1 MREFDEIKEEDELIY
16 QAMVDSYLVLT
27 KKISFEYLLA
37 KRERQGVEPA
47 LVFDGF
53 HLDDGGYVELST
65 IDNMIDYFV
74 ELEEYERCE
83 ELVSVKK
90 RIIKEKK
97 AEERKQ
103 KRLKAKKKKK

>member
-1 MREFDEIKEEDELIY
+1 MKEFDEIKEEDKLIY

-37 KRERQGVEPA
+37 KRERQGRDPA
-47 LVFDGF
+47 LVFNGF
-53 HLDDGGYVELST
+53 YLDDGGYVELST

-74 ELEEYERCE
+74 ELEEYEKCE
-83 ELVSVKK
+83 ELVGVKK

-97 AEERKQ
+97 AEERKI
-103 KRLKAKKKKK
+103 KRLKAKKK